1 VEDVVLDAWLAFAR
15 AGARLDELADAMPS
29 RDVLV
34 LSIYR
39 PKTDA
44 LRRALGELRRTRHS
58 LRTALG
64 AMGNPDP
71 ALADETVAAGLARG
85 KFANLNTVAD
95 AAGGAGAHWIVVV
108 DDDVALPEGFLDRF
122 LAVCEHLDLTMAQPA
137 QTRASH
143 AAWPVTR
150 RRGGSMARETRF
162 VEIGPVTC
170 FRREAW
176 GERARE
182 RPARPPVPP
191 CVGAVPL
198 RRDEAHVPHLD
209 AVAHLAPRLAH
220 ETAKLASQG
229 THARPSGTA
238 HGGRARERALQRE
251 HPHLGARVACGER
264 LTVRPHP
271 KHRIAP
277 ARVVLRNHADPHGR
291 RWTRRVWETR
301 MLSTNAWSARNQ
313 RASSMASSEE

>member
-1 VEDVVLDAWLAFAR
+1 MTGPPAREAFLSGKQGRGGGPFSRVEDVVLDAWLAFAR
-15 AGARLDELADAMPS
+15 AGARLDELADGMPS

-39 PKTDA
+39 PDTDA

-95 AAGGAGAHWIVVV
+95 AAGGGGAHWIVVV

-170 FRREAW
+170 FRRDAW
-176 GERARE
+176 GELAPFPALRFGWGLDLHWAAIAAE
-182 RPARPPVPP
+182 RGWRLGVIDALPVRHEH
-191 CVGAVPL
+191 A
-198 RRDEAHVPHLD
+198 
-209 AVAHLAPRLAH
+209 AVAAAYSSDDAIEEARWFLADHAFVDSMRVSQTLRVHRL
-220 ETAKLASQG
+220 
-229 THARPSGTA
+229 P
-238 HGGRARERALQRE
+238 
-251 HPHLGARVACGER
+251 
-264 LTVRPHP
+264 
-271 KHRIAP
+271 
-277 ARVVLRNHADPHGR
+277 
-291 RWTRRVWETR
+291 
-301 MLSTNAWSARNQ
+301 
-313 RASSMASSEE
+313 